1 MTLSVF
7 EKSIHDA
14 RPLELYE
21 FSHGLHIYT
30 YTSGDEAVSFQ
41 SRTYTST
48 ALTRSAIGSSTEVSK
63 MKLEIEVTRD
73 NDVAKLFIRSH
84 PGPVKLT
91 IYRMHRGDTDVVPQ
105 WIGRV
110 VNVEFTGLIAKIT
123 CEPIYTSIERAGLRG
138 MYQRLCRH
146 ALYDSG
152 CGLNSTAFRDTATI
166 SSVVGTAITVVP
178 MNKSSGYYTGG
189 YIEVGDVEKKMIRD
203 HTNDVLTLNGI
214 TASLRTGAIINLYAG
229 CAHDRDACLNKF
241 NNFDN
246 YDGFEFIPNDMG
258 PFKGDPIE

>member
-21 FSHGLHIYT
+21 FSHGLQIFT

-41 SRTYTST
+41 SRTYTPT

-63 MKLEIEVTRD
+63 MKLEIEVARD
-73 NDVAKLFIRSH
+73 NEVAKLFIRSH

-91 IYRMHRGDTDVVPQ
+91 IYRLHRGDLDVVPQ

-110 VNVEFTGLIAKIT
+110 VNVEFSGLTAKIT

-138 MYQRLCRH
+138 MFQRLCRH

-152 CGLNSTAFRDTATI
+152 CTLNASAFRDVAMIT
-166 SSVVGTAITVVP
+166 SVVGSTITVVP
-178 MNKSSGYYTGG
+178 MNRPSGWYTGG

-203 HTNDVLTLNGI
+203 HSNDVLTLTGV
-214 TASLRTGAIINLYAG
+214 TASLKAGVTINLFAG
-229 CAHDRDACLNKF
+229 CAHDRNTCLNKF

-246 YDGFEFIPNDMG
+246 YGGFEFIPNDLG